1 MHGESLYQ
9 QQLDSTCLFIVGNE
23 GAGISSNLLNAAN
36 KVISIPMAQ
45 ASALAVESLNA
56 AAATA
61 IALFECR
68 RQKALV

>member
-1 MHGESLYQ
+1 
-9 QQLDSTCLFIVGNE
+9 
-23 GAGISSNLLNAAN
+23 LLNAAN